1 MRPCTVGSKMNA
13 SLVGKSFFATLLLY
27 RGMDRR
33 VRKAVQLIDACWR
46 STVSVAKLAEDV
58 GLGRSR
64 LEHLFKGEE
73 KVSIRAFVQERR
85 LVEAAAIL
93 ATSEE
98 RVSVISYQVGFRDVS
113 NFNHAFKKRFGV
125 TPREYRERHNAQH
138 DPPPRTG

>member
-1 MRPCTVGSKMNA
+1 M
-13 SLVGKSFFATLLLY
+13 
-27 RGMDRR
+27 
-33 VRKAVQLIDACWR
+33 
-46 STVSVAKLAEDV
+46 AKLAEDV

-64 LEHLFKGEE
+64 LEHLFKVEE

-93 ATSEE
+93 AATEE

-125 TPREYRERHNAQH
+125 TPREYRERHSAH
-138 DPPPRTG
+138 DPTPET